1 MTEEQ
6 FEQAMEHW
14 GNSVEKNIEGAAK
27 KLDHS
32 LNRAWTHRPVRFI
45 IRMLTFLS
53 GVGLIT
59 SALHLFK
66 KGSDTFA
73 KACLISGVII
83 IAAEIIQYIV
93 FSKKRR

>member
-14 GNSVEKNIEGAAK
+14 GNSVEKNIEDAAK

-45 IRMLTFLS
+45 SRMLTFLS

-66 KGSDTFA
+66 KGSDTIA

-93 FSKKRR
+93 FSKKRC

>member
-45 IRMLTFLS
+45 SRMLTFLS
-53 GVGLIT
+53 G
-59 SALHLFK
+59 
-66 KGSDTFA
+66 
-73 KACLISGVII
+73 ACLISGVII